1 MRSWAAVPQPDSCPL
16 TIWQY
21 QWAIPLPSFQP
32 RTPRPGVALPTAGLQ
47 SKDHIKNLSNM
58 VKTNQ
63 QNNQNRLWLTE
74 VTGYNL
80 NCANTKH
87 LYTILSAIMSYH
99 PKCDSKSWQLHPF
112 TKNKVNN
119 ILPECLS
126 NVLDIALIQ
135 YACIHNVVFYFSPLH
150 HSWRYQ
156 HSEQPLISLI
166 STPSVYVAKLCSV
179 LRAEQKVLIPT
190 KGDLSDKI
198 QISVRAFPKETTLE
212 YKSRHLLL

>member
-1 MRSWAAVPQPDSCPL
+1 MV
-16 TIWQY
+16 
-21 QWAIPLPSFQP
+21 F
-32 RTPRPGVALPTAGLQ
+32 
-47 SKDHIKNLSNM
+47 KNLSNTA
-58 VKTNQ
+58 KT
-63 QNNQNRLWLTE
+63 NRLWLTE

-87 LYTILSAIMSYH
+87 LYTILSAIMSYY
-99 PKCDSKSWQLHPF
+99 PKCDSKSWQLYSF

-119 ILPECLS
+119 ILPGCLS

-135 YACIHNVVFYFSPLH
+135 YACIHNVVSYFSPLH
-150 HSWRYQ
+150 QSWQYQ

-179 LRAEQKVLIPT
+179 LRAEQKVLIT
-190 KGDLSDKI
+190 KGDRSDKI